1 MLKNYFKIALRNL
14 IRKRVFSL
22 INILGLSIG
31 MACTMLILLWVQNEL
46 SYDNFN
52 KNGDNIYRV
61 LYESDNRS
69 DGIWGTSPG
78 LLAPEA
84 KKNIPEIVNAA
95 RIMKRPRMVIKA
107 IGESINQPAFYEDNY
122 YLVDPSL
129 FKIFTLPFIKGNPE
143 TALDNG
149 MVITKSIALKY
160 FGTTDVLGERLN
172 VNNWFDIA
180 ITGVIKD
187 IPENSHFNFDMFS
200 RLEDLKKFFPGGFTW
215 NNAIHQTYCH

>member
-1 MLKNYFKIALRNL
+1 MLKNYFKIAFRNL
-14 IRKRVFSL
+14 IRKKVFSF
-22 INILGLSIG
+22 INIFGLAIG
-31 MACTMLILLWVQNEL
+31 MACTILILLWVQDEL

-61 LYESDNRS
+61 LFQSNNRAE
-69 DGIWGTSPG
+69 GIWGTSPG

-84 KKNIPEIVNAA
+84 KKEIPEIVDAA

-107 IGESINQPAFYEDNY
+107 IGESKNQPAFYEDNY

-129 FKIFTLPFIKGNPE
+129 FKMFTLPFLEGNAE
-143 TALDNG
+143 TALNNG

-172 VNNWFDIA
+172 VNN
-180 ITGVIKD
+180 
-187 IPENSHFNFDMFS
+187 
-200 RLEDLKKFFPGGFTW
+200 
-215 NNAIHQTYCH
+215 